1 MQGMCGS
8 GAEGKLAG
16 MTQKLC
22 LVTAIANLAHNSV
35 SGTSSI
41 ESLAAA
47 VVDMFISMLQNEGLS
62 QFSSLIQYYTNISFY
77 RWPANVV
84 YVGSTVTMYKTQL
97 PRVYCAY
104 QTLPCEVG
112 IHE

>member
-1 MQGMCGS
+1 MCGS

-16 MTQKLC
+16 VTQKLC

-62 QFSSLIQYYTNISFY
+62 QFSSLIQCYTNISFY
-77 RWPANVV
+77 R
-84 YVGSTVTMYKTQL
+84 
-97 PRVYCAY
+97 C
-104 QTLPCEVG
+104 
-112 IHE
+112 